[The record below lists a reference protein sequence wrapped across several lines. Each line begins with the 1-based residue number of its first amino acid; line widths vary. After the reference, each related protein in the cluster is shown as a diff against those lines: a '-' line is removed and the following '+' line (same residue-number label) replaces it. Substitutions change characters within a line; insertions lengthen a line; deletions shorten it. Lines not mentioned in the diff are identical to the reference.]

1 MMTKAEVKSQIEQI
15 LESLPEDHL
24 EEVLSY
30 LKILKKLSVGKVKRS
45 SALIQ
50 IMREDREVLQRLA
63 Q

>member
-1 MMTKAEVKSQIEQI
+1 MTKQEVKSEINQI

-24 EEVLSY
+24 EAVLAY
-30 LKILKKLSVGKVKRS
+30 LKALKKVSVSKVKRS

-50 IMREDREVLQRLA
+50 ILREDREVLQKLA

>member
-1 MMTKAEVKSQIEQI
+1 MMTKAEVKSQIDQV
-15 LESLPEDHL
+15 LDSLPEDHL
-24 EEVLSY
+24 EEVLAY
-30 LKILKKLSVGKVKRS
+30 LKILKKVSVSKVKRS

>member
-1 MMTKAEVKSQIEQI
+1 MTKAEVKSQIDQI

-24 EEVLSY
+24 EEVLAY
-30 LKILKKLSVGKVKRS
+30 LKVLKKVSASKVRRS
-45 SALIQ
+45 SSLIQ

>member
-1 MMTKAEVKSQIEQI
+1 MTKAEVKSQIDQI
-15 LESLPEDHL
+15 LDSLPEDHL
-24 EEVLSY
+24 AEVLAY
-30 LKILKKLSVGKVKRS
+30 LKILRKVTVSKVKRS

>member
-1 MMTKAEVKSQIEQI
+1 MMTKTEIKSQIDHI

-24 EEVLSY
+24 EEVLAY
-30 LKILKKLSVGKVKRS
+30 LNILKKVSVGKVKRS
-45 SALIQ
+45 SALLQ